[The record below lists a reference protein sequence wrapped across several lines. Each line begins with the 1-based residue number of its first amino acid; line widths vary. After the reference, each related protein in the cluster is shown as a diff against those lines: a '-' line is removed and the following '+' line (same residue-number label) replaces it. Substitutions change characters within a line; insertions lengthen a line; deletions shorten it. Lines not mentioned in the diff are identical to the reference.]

1 MLNSK
6 IFAKDKLKDME
17 FSTPLVGF
25 MSKQEKDVIGNLNL
39 AGSTNGGEADS
50 ISFAKHFLYHP
61 ILGHTRQNARTKR
74 KLK

>member
-1 MLNSK
+1 
-6 IFAKDKLKDME
+6 ME
-17 FSTPLVGF
+17 FSHPLVGF

-50 ISFAKHFLYHP
+50 TSFAKHFLYHP